1 MTRFQVN
8 LARRS
13 FIALVGGTGLLVV
26 SCGKLRPEPEVSAE
40 ELGVRVIIKEKSKF
54 ITAAIALAAAN
65 PNYASPLKIVV
76 EHNELHIAAL
86 TKFAT
91 LAIPEPSE
99 SAIPEAVSSLPRLS
113 AQCAEFS
120 ASHLDFACSGITPE
134 LSRTLGL
141 IAGSEIMHHAFLNA
155 LV

>member
-1 MTRFQVN
+1 VARFQVN

-13 FIALVGGTGLLVV
+13 FIALVGGTGLLVA
-26 SCGKLRPEPEVSAE
+26 SCGKLRLEPEVSEE
-40 ELGVRVIIKEKSKF
+40 ELGVQVIIEEISKF
-54 ITAAIALAAAN
+54 ITAAIALAAVN

-86 TKFAT
+86 TKFST
-91 LAIPEPSE
+91 LAIPKPSE

-120 ASHLDFACSGITPE
+120 TSHLDFACSGITPE

-155 LV
+155 LL

>member
-13 FIALVGGTGLLVV
+13 FIALVGGTGLLVA
-26 SCGKLRPEPEVSAE
+26 SCGKLRLEPEVSAE
-40 ELGVRVIIKEKSKF
+40 ELGVLVIIDEKSKF
-54 ITAAIALAAAN
+54 ITAAIALAAVN

-86 TKFAT
+86 TKF
-91 LAIPEPSE
+91 E

-155 LV
+155 LL

>member
-8 LARRS
+8 LPRRS
-13 FIALVGGTGLLVV
+13 FIVLVGGTGLLVA
-26 SCGKLRPEPEVSAE
+26 SGGKLQPEPEVSAE

-54 ITAAIALAAAN
+54 IMAAIALAAAN

-86 TKFAT
+86 TKFVT
-91 LAIPEPSE
+91 LALPETSE
-99 SAIPEAVSSLPRLS
+99 GAIPEAVSSLPRLS

-120 ASHLDFACSGITPE
+120 ASHLDFACSGIAPE

-155 LV
+155 LL

>member
-8 LARRS
+8 LPRRS
-13 FIALVGGTGLLVV
+13 FIALVGGTGLLVA
-26 SCGKLRPEPEVSAE
+26 SGGNLRPEPEVSAE
-40 ELGVRVIIKEKSKF
+40 ELGVRAIIKEKSKF
-54 ITAAIALAAAN
+54 IMAAIALAADN

-76 EHNELHIAAL
+76 EHNELHVAAL
-86 TKFAT
+86 TKFAA
-91 LAIPEPSE
+91 LAIPETSE
-99 SAIPEAVSSLPRLS
+99 GARPDAVSSLPRLS

-155 LV
+155 LL